1 MVCRRLLFASIIAV
15 AALRAPAVEAEI
27 RIAVAGP
34 MSGAEAWF
42 GEQFLHAAD
51 LAVAGLNATGGVLG
65 QSIKLVI
72 GDDFCDPDQA
82 AALARKLVSDGAV
95 FVVGHFCS
103 HSSIAAAKVYEQA
116 GVLQISPGSVSG
128 KLTP

>member
-1 MVCRRLLFASIIAV
+1 MVCRRLLLAGIIAV

-34 MSGAEAWF
+34 MSGAESWF

-65 QSIKLVI
+65 QSIKL
-72 GDDFCDPDQA
+72 GP
-82 AALARKLVSDGAV
+82 VSA
-95 FVVGHFCS
+95 
-103 HSSIAAAKVYEQA
+103 
-116 GVLQISPGSVSG
+116 
-128 KLTP
+128 